1 MYISFEGIDG
11 AGKSTIMERVA
22 ERLRT
27 DEILKEY
34 GYDEIVTSREP
45 EGVFRDIILDADNK
59 YSVTEL
65 ARFFL
70 YQADRAIHTETVIKP
85 NRDKILLVDRGPIS
99 TLVYQEIT
107 TGLKPHT
114 MRNIIEIANGGIWP
128 DCYIYF
134 DIDYETSAKRL
145 GDEKDHFEK
154 KGKDF
159 FDKLI
164 NSYVN
169 RLGEVEEFGS
179 RKIIRI
185 DAKRDENEVFEDV
198 YHQVFRY
205 IMAYDLIK
213 SQGEF

>member
-27 DEILKEY
+27 DDRLKEY

-59 YSVTEL
+59 YGVTEL

-70 YQADRAIHTETVIKP
+70 YQADRSIHTETVIKP

-99 TLVYQEIT
+99 TLVYQEVT

-114 MRNIIEIANGGIWP
+114 MKHIIEIANQGIWP

-134 DIDYETSAKRL
+134 DIDYETSVKRL
-145 GDEKDHFEK
+145 GAEKDHFEK
-154 KGKDF
+154 KGKEF
-159 FDKLI
+159 FDTLI
-164 NSYVN
+164 NNYRKRLDEIDSYGIKKV
-169 RLGEVEEFGS
+169 
-179 RKIIRI
+179 IRI
-185 DAKRDENEVFEDV
+185 DAKRDEIEVFEDV
-198 YHQVFRY
+198 YQQVFRH

>member
-22 ERLRT
+22 ERLRS
-27 DEILKEY
+27 DERLKEY

-45 EGVFRDIILDADNK
+45 EGVFRDIILDVDNK
-59 YSVTEL
+59 YGVTEL

-70 YQADRAIHTETVIKP
+70 YQADRSIHTENVIKP
-85 NRDKILLVDRGPIS
+85 NRDKVLLVDRGPIS
-99 TLVYQEIT
+99 TMVYQEVA

-114 MRNIIEIANGGIWP
+114 MRNIIDIANRCIWP

-134 DIDYETSAKRL
+134 DIDYETSVERL
-145 GDEKDHFEK
+145 SGEKDHFEK

-164 NSYVN
+164 NAYAN
-169 RLGEVEEFGS
+169 RLDEVDGYDV
-179 RKIIRI
+179 KKVIKI
-185 DAKRDENEVFEDV
+185 DAKRSQDEVFEDV
-198 YHQVFRY
+198 YQQIFRY
-205 IMAYDLIK
+205 IMAYDLITAQ
-213 SQGEF
+213 SEF

>member
-27 DEILKEY
+27 DTRLKEY

-59 YSVTEL
+59 YGVNEL

-70 YQADRAIHTETVIKP
+70 YQADRSIHTETVIKP
-85 NRDKILLVDRGPIS
+85 NRDKVLLVDRGPIS
-99 TLVYQEIT
+99 TMVYQELT
-107 TGLKPHT
+107 TGLKPHIMKQVIT
-114 MRNIIEIANGGIWP
+114 LANRGIWP
-128 DCYIYF
+128 ECYIYF
-134 DIDYETSAKRL
+134 DIDYETSVERL
-145 GDEKDHFEK
+145 SGEKDHFEK

-164 NSYVN
+164 NGYEH
-169 RLGEVEEFGS
+169 RLSEVDYGV
-179 RKIIRI
+179 KVIKI

-198 YHQVFRY
+198 YQQVFRY